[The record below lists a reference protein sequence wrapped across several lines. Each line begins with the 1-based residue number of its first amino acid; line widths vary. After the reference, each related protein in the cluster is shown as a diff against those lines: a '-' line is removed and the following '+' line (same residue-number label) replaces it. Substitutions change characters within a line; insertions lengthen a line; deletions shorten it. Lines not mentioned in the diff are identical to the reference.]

1 MQKKTARP
9 DSRLLRWEEELMGLI
24 KAKVLAEA
32 ETSMRAQAN
41 MSIEEVSQLLQNSGT
56 ATSG

>member
-9 DSRLLRWEEELMGLI
+9 DSQLLRWEEELMGLI
-24 KAKVLAEA
+24 KAKVLAET
-32 ETSMRAQAN
+32 ETSMWAQTN

-56 ATSG
+56 ATPG

>member
-41 MSIEEVSQLLQNSGT
+41 MSIEKVSQLLQNSGT